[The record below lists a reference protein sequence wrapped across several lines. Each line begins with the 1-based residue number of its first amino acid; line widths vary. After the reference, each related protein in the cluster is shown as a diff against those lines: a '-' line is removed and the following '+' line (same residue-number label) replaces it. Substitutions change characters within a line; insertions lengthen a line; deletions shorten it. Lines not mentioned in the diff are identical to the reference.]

1 MNLLENPLE
10 TMDTCC
16 LDRYKWKKIRSHN
29 NIQIHELVPRTK
41 HASLPTNSNLIPG
54 KLKNSRAEESK
65 IFISRFDKPRP
76 IDDSLESSFLRIPPT
91 KKKKEEE
98 RANANGTNGTKSKQR
113 GRSRSRPLINRRVT
127 SRDGGKKKLLL
138 LRAEADR
145 EREKNCP
152 TD

>member
-41 HASLPTNSNLIPG
+41 HASLPTNSTNLIPG

-91 KKKKEEE
+91 KKKKKKREPTPMEQME
-98 RANANGTNGTKSKQR
+98 PRASN
-113 GRSRSRPLINRRVT
+113 V
-127 SRDGGKKKLLL
+127 
-138 LRAEADR
+138 ADR
-145 EREKNCP
+145 GVVP
-152 TD
+152 